1 MEQKSFKEVW
11 GISNQAYDRLYNV
24 VTVIMPIILTITL
37 GLAQI
42 LQAEWLN
49 TAGAIL
55 ALVLSAVGVRV
66 NTANKAYFEVH
77 EVQIKPEYLREE
89 YK

>member
-1 MEQKSFKEVW
+1 MNQKSFKEVW
-11 GISNQAYDRLYNV
+11 GLSNETYDRLYNF
-24 VTVIMPIILTITL
+24 VTVIMPVILTITL

-42 LQAEWLN
+42 LQVEWLN

-77 EVQIKPEYLREE
+77 EVQIKPEYLRDQF
-89 YK
+89 K

>member
-11 GISNQAYDRLYNV
+11 GMSNETYDRLYNV
-24 VTVIMPIILTITL
+24 VTMILPIVLTIVL
-37 GLAQI
+37 GLETI
-42 LQAEWLN
+42 LGIEWLG

-55 ALVLSAVGVRV
+55 SLVLSAVGVRV
-66 NTANKAYFEVH
+66 NVSNRAYFEVH